1 MTTGTRGSLVE
12 AERRKTGGRRHYR
25 ADDNQDEQITDYTA
39 RAMALDNQLT
49 FGQAVAQHAA
59 EVVATPAVPAPIAAQ
74 VDTGLLRARL
84 EAAEQK
90 ITALEQRIET
100 LEAGMSLMLRR
111 LTPHGIHLEELHDHS
126 HA

>member
-1 MTTGTRGSLVE
+1 MNGTQGDLVT
-12 AERRKTGGRRHYR
+12 AERRKTGGHRHRR
-25 ADDNQDEQITDYTA
+25 AANEDDEIIDYTRA
-39 RAMALDNQLT
+39 AMALDNQLT

-90 ITALEQRIET
+90 ITALQQRVDV
-100 LEAGMSLMLRR
+100 LESGMSLMLRR
-111 LTPHGIHLEELHDHS
+111 LTPHGIHLEELHEHT
-126 HA
+126 